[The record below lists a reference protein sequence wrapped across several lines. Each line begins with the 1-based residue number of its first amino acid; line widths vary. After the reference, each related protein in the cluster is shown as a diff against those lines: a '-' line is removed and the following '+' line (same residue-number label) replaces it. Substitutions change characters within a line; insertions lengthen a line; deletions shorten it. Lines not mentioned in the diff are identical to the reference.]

1 MIDPK
6 EWGWMEV
13 DDDDSGE
20 DVTYYFQG
28 DDYDE

>member
-6 EWGWMEV
+6 EWGWLEMDE
-13 DDDDSGE
+13 DMDSE